1 MSKNRD
7 LFTEAIADAKAVKA
21 MAIANAKKALE
32 ESFTPHLT
40 NMLTT
45 KLEEMEKEELDETT
59 EVDEN
64 VNETEE
70 VNETETEKVEESNEE
85 TEVAE
90 NDELNLDE
98 LLAELDEE
106 DKVEESETEVNENVD
121 LVNEKKKDEKEESE
135 EEEIDLEDMSEKDLK
150 SFIEDV
156 IKGMVSDGELE
167 GGHGGKG
174 ENEEAEAEEEVSIDE
189 ILNSLDEKGSL
200 VHKKEAD
207 EKVAEELNEA
217 LNTIQ
222 ALRKEMNSMN
232 LLNSKLLYVN
242 KIFKASNLNEN
253 VKVKVLNSF
262 DKAKSVAET
271 KLVYN
276 TLLESLSKK
285 ETVKKSNITEG
296 LGSAS
301 KVIKTTKINESKSP
315 IIDNTQATFN
325 RWQKLAGLDK
335 K

>member
-45 KLEEMEKEELDETT
+45 KLEEMEKEELDETV

-106 DKVEESETEVNENVD
+106 DEVNESETEVNENVD

-189 ILNSLDEKGSL
+189 ILDSLEEKDSSI
-200 VHKKEAD
+200 HKKEMD
-207 EKVAEELNEA
+207 KVSEELNEA

-222 ALRKEMNSMN
+222 SLRKEMNSMN

-242 KIFKASNLNEN
+242 KIFKASNLNES

-276 TLLESLSKK
+276 TLLESLNKK

-301 KVIKTTKINESKSP
+301 KVIKTTKINENKNP